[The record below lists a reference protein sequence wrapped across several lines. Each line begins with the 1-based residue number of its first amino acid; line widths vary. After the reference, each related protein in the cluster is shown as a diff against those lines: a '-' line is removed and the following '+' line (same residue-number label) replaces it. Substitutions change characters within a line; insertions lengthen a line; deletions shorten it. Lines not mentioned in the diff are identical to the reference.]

1 MTKYV
6 LTLVAFCVALWAWL
20 IHRQRQ
26 FPQYEWYKP
35 FRRRMRAL
43 IDEYCKVSKNLQSV
57 ETLISKTENDL
68 KIANLTSSRREVFQ
82 NNLEK
87 LKEKQEELEN
97 KYMDLNMKIIKTYLE
112 HANEIESARNTLNP
126 KMLELRD
133 LWRVYKENR
142 ML

>member
-1 MTKYV
+1 MKKYV
-6 LTLVAFCVALWAWL
+6 LTLVTFCVALWAWL

-68 KIANLTSSRREVFQ
+68 NLITNTSSRREVFQ
-82 NNLEK
+82 NNLK
-87 LKEKQEELEN
+87 MLREKQNELEN
-97 KYMDLNMKIIKTYLE
+97 KYMDLSAKITELYSE
-112 HANEIESARNTLNP
+112 HFNEIESAKNTLNP

-142 ML
+142 I